1 MLLRGYMHTAIL
13 CGDLGRGDI
22 IDHVMVGSALC
33 VFELALDA
41 EGFCSCGR
49 RGGDQSPSVAGR
61 SDIPF

>member
-33 VFELALDA
+33 VPELALDA
-41 EGFCSCGR
+41 EGFCSYGR
-49 RGGDQSPSVAGR
+49 RVGD
-61 SDIPF
+61 